1 VARPTEDR
9 SRASPVESYP
19 WLRSEKALWSHRT
32 AAAFTDS
39 FAIGWLFRAVGD
51 RPIF

>member
-1 VARPTEDR
+1 MVAPDT
-9 SRASPVESYP
+9 
-19 WLRSEKALWSHRT
+19 
-32 AAAFTDS
+32 AAFTDS